1 MDDFTALFLVCV
13 CVCVC
18 VCIVLRLYVKYPTAI
33 LPFMNACCAYV
44 DDLPAGFSSSMCK
57 CVRVRARTQVY
68 VCVHACARACECFAI
83 GGRPTGQ
90 RLTITLTGIFHVS
103 QH

>member
-1 MDDFTALFLVCV
+1 MLYVDDFTALFLV

-44 DDLPAGFSSSMCK
+44 DDFTALFLVCVCV
-57 CVRVRARTQVY
+57 CVRVNSTSF
-68 VCVHACARACECFAI
+68 VCGIPHSNSSFYECVLCV
-83 GGRPTGQ
+83 GG
-90 RLTITLTGIFHVS
+90 
-103 QH
+103 